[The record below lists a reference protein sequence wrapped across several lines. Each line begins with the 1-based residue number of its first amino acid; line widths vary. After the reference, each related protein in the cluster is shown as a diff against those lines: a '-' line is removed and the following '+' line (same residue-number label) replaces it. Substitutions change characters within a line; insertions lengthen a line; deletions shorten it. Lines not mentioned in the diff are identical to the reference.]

1 MNKKTYF
8 KTLEK
13 AMADFVL
20 RISAQLVT
28 KRPLVTASLANAP
41 RATPAAATSVRSL
54 APSLYQ

>member
-1 MNKKTYF
+1 MNKKWHL
-8 KTLEK
+8 KTLKK
-13 AMADFVL
+13 ATADFVL

-41 RATPAAATSVRSL
+41 RAIPAAGTSAQSL